1 MTVAAPP
8 TIPIGPSMHQID
20 PELIFL
26 KWAYKAEF
34 LDADQLHDLHV
45 RSSEERPDDL
55 LLDLVLEWGFLT
67 RDQISYLLSPSA
79 IERGVAEG
87 RLPAEQ
93 VIHLEALDVPE
104 EEGP

>member
-1 MTVAAPP
+1 
-8 TIPIGPSMHQID
+8 MHQID

-45 RSSEERPDDL
+45 RASEERPDDL
-55 LLDLVLEWGFLT
+55 LLDLILEWEYLT
-67 RDQISYLLSPSA
+67 RDQMAHLLSSAA

-93 VIHLEALDVPE
+93 VIHLEALDLPE
-104 EEGP
+104 DDGS